1 MKKKTHTKEFTDKFK
16 LTMKC
21 EVGPSLHLRGG
32 GVYLCLFHVP
42 KYLKS
47 LLQKLFLPGKVK
59 GC

>member
-32 GVYLCLFHVP
+32 GCTCVCFMCLNILSHFC
-42 KYLKS
+42 KNCFF
-47 LLQKLFLPGKVK
+47 QVK
-59 GC
+59 